1 MYLSNLIFEALNY
14 ASLSTRNML
23 GQFYDVS
30 GFSPVEIGFI
40 TACLPLIAM
49 ISNPFWFRMTSRL
62 NERVSFI
69 IISLSSS
76 FLFWMLFLS
85 KSFIL
90 SIISISL
97 FSFFY
102 SSCIP
107 IGDSLMMSSVKKHGG
122 SFDKIRLFGTIGFSA
137 TSLILSQLVKD
148 GFIWYFIVA
157 SVTLFFSTMI
167 IFFKKDTP
175 KRFKSRKE
183 NPIIRNGNLFTFILM
198 TVGFFFGVFMG
209 SFHNTFIP
217 ILTREMGLDN
227 SAIGIILALMSIT
240 EVPFL
245 FFADKIIK
253 KFGNIKI
260 FILGLIATSVKTIIV
275 TFAFNLVSIL
285 LMETLHGFTYIL
297 MYYSLFNYIH
307 FKLPE
312 KHLVRAQSAF
322 WATSMGLSYIFSSV
336 IGGFLV
342 EWLQVKQSFRMV
354 GSTGLLI
361 TLIVFLIS
369 FKFRKLTDL

>member
-1 MYLSNLIFEALNY
+1 
-14 ASLSTRNML
+14 
-23 GQFYDVS
+23 
-30 GFSPVEIGFI
+30 
-40 TACLPLIAM
+40 
-49 ISNPFWFRMTSRL
+49 
-62 NERVSFI
+62 
-69 IISLSSS
+69 
-76 FLFWMLFLS
+76 
-85 KSFIL
+85 
-90 SIISISL
+90 
-97 FSFFY
+97 
-102 SSCIP
+102 
-107 IGDSLMMSSVKKHGG
+107 MMSSVKKYGG

-157 SVTLFFSTMI
+157 SITLVFSTTI

-183 NPIIRNGNLFTFILM
+183 SPAIRNGNLFTFILM

-217 ILTREMGLDN
+217 ILTRQMGLDN

-312 KHLVRAQSAF
+312 KHLVKAQSAF
-322 WATSMGLSYIFSSV
+322 WATSMGLAYIFSSV

-342 EWLQVKQSFRMV
+342 EWLQIKQSFRMV
-354 GSTGLLI
+354 GITGLLI
-361 TLIVFLIS
+361 TSIVFVIS